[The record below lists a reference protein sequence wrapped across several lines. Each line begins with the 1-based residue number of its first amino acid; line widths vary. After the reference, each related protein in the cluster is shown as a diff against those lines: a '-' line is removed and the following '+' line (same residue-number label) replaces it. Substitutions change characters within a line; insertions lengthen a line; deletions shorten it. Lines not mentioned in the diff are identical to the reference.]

1 MSTAVRHDDGHA
13 LGAVSMVLSLDNVL
27 TNLLADSPVSR
38 VHGTWI
44 LAQDGRVLA
53 AHADSPEKAAAL
65 LRQLPMRDLLR
76 AVESRDVGFIET
88 TAFGAPE
95 VIAFD
100 RIHPFEWILLELAPE
115 SDLAADARRR

>member
-1 MSTAVRHDDGHA
+1 MAVRDDDGHA

-53 AHADSPEKAAAL
+53 AHAESPERAAAL
-65 LRQLPMRDLLR
+65 LRQLPLRDLLR

-88 TAFGAPE
+88 TALGAAQ
-95 VIAFD
+95 VAAFD
-100 RIHPFEWILLELAPE
+100 RIHPFEWTLLELAAE
-115 SDLAADARRR
+115 SDLAARVPRQ